1 MDTTCRACMKTSNIL
16 VSIFAPLKNT
26 IMEADRCTCM
36 ADILNEI
43 SGYELVDKQIDSLP
57 HYICANCIK
66 SSELALEFKR
76 MIQKSHQQLWERF
89 NFVEDEENAIKV
101 EQTVQSIENFEEV
114 CNSLDQEDNYIESVE
129 YAGHADD
136 NRLHSYNTRQ
146 KNNHSSHQ
154 EVSGECAVRRRS
166 RDRSSSP
173 SKKKPK
179 NISCPYCNIVLSCKG
194 NLKTH
199 IRIHTGERP
208 FKCSY
213 CPKAFIQ
220 KQNLTQHIRT
230 HTGERPLKC
239 PVCPK
244 AYAHLSGITVH
255 FRKHPDHARKRLRHG
270 KEK

>member
-26 IMEADRCTCM
+26 IMEADHCTCM

-43 SGYELVDKQIDSLP
+43 SGYELVDKQNDTLSQ
-57 HYICANCIK
+57 YICPNCIK
-66 SSELALEFKR
+66 RSELALEFKW
-76 MIQKSHQQLWERF
+76 MIQKNHQQLWQRF
-89 NFVEDEENAIKV
+89 NLDEDEENSIKV
-101 EQTVQSIENFEEV
+101 EQTVQSNESFGEHL
-114 CNSLDQEDNYIESVE
+114 LDKDDDLTAAE
-129 YAGHADD
+129 YDQADV
-136 NRLHSYNTRQ
+136 NRLHSYNTRH
-146 KNNHSSHQ
+146 KNNHSNR
-154 EVSGECAVRRRS
+154 EEISGECVVRRES
-166 RDRSSSP
+166 MDRSSSP
-173 SKKKPK
+173 SRNKPK
-179 NISCPYCNIVLSCKG
+179 NISCPYCNIILSCKG

-213 CPKAFIQ
+213 CPKSFIQ

-255 FRKHPDHARKRLRHG
+255 FRKHPDHASKRLGHG
-270 KEK
+270 KSK